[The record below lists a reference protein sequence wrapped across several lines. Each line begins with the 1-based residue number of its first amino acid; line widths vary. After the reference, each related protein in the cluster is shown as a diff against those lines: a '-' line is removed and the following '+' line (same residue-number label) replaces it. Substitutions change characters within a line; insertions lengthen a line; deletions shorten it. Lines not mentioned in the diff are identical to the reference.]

1 MLVANWKMNGSE
13 TMINNWIEG
22 IKSVPKNI
30 QSKCIFCPP
39 SCFLYQASNLIKE
52 KNLEICLGAQDVDPF
67 TENSLT
73 GGISAKMLK
82 NMGCQY
88 VIIGHSER
96 RNYYGEKDPLLLKK
110 ILAANSENLEII
122 FCIGESLEEKK
133 KAKTFEVLKRQISI
147 ITNEEK
153 AKFFIAYEP
162 VWAIGTGEVAEIQYI
177 KVVHEMIKEELS
189 NVDLKGFNGIIY
201 GGSIK
206 SDSAKN
212 ILAMENVD
220 GLLIGGASLKEKEF
234 SNIVVNTLLN

>member
-82 NMGCQY
+82 NLGCQY
-88 VIIGHSER
+88 VITVSYTHLTLPTNR
-96 RNYYGEKDPLLLKK
+96 
-110 ILAANSENLEII
+110 
-122 FCIGESLEEKK
+122 
-133 KAKTFEVLKRQISI
+133 EV
-147 ITNEEK
+147 
-153 AKFFIAYEP
+153 
-162 VWAIGTGEVAEIQYI
+162 
-177 KVVHEMIKEELS
+177 
-189 NVDLKGFNGIIY
+189 
-201 GGSIK
+201 
-206 SDSAKN
+206 
-212 ILAMENVD
+212 
-220 GLLIGGASLKEKEF
+220 
-234 SNIVVNTLLN
+234 